1 MFVLTG
7 GSSVYDGKWTGCD
20 EAFRKELLKSNA
32 SDIKI
37 KVGTF
42 LLARGLV
49 NDAFGYYR
57 HDNLLVIQ
65 SRKHW
70 DDVPAMNIFTSS
82 LIKLVTDYPREYF
95 LIHSPIKDKERLIKM
110 RSVIAKYLGAP
121 VLVQFTI

>member
-7 GSSVYDGKWTGCD
+7 GSSVYNGKWTGCD
-20 EAFRKELLKSNA
+20 EAYRPELLKSSTSN
-32 SDIKI
+32 IKI

-82 LIKLVTDYPREYF
+82 LIKLVTENPDEHF
-95 LIHSPIKDKERLIKM
+95 IIHSPIKDKERLIRM
-110 RSVIAKYLGAP
+110 RNTIAKYIGAP
-121 VLVQFTI
+121 VLVKFTI